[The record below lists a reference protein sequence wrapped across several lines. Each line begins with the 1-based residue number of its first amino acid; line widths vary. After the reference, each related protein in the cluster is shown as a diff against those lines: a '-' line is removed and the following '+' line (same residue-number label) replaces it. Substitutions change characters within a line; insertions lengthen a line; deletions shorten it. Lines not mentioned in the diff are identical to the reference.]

1 MRNLG
6 EYEGLLEV
14 DERLVTDLIFATQ
27 TVADALEL
35 PLQRVVCGI
44 NLIANT
50 ACYISI

>member
-27 TVADALEL
+27 TVADAL
-35 PLQRVVCGI
+35 
-44 NLIANT
+44 
-50 ACYISI
+50 